1 MGYRLRVLASVCER
15 FAIFSSDP
23 ACVYSTNASPFPLR
37 WRPLGSFPQVALA
50 ELSLGYTQVK
60 AAFDG
65 QMGKHLIDPGGMV
78 EGDAQQA
85 SLAEIM
91 QLDPIYVVTNIS
103 SQRALESS
111 VE

>member
-1 MGYRLRVLASVCER
+1 
-15 FAIFSSDP
+15 
-23 ACVYSTNASPFPLR
+23 
-37 WRPLGSFPQVALA
+37 
-50 ELSLGYTQVK
+50 
-60 AAFDG
+60 
-65 QMGKHLIDPGGMV
+65 MGKHLIDPGGMV